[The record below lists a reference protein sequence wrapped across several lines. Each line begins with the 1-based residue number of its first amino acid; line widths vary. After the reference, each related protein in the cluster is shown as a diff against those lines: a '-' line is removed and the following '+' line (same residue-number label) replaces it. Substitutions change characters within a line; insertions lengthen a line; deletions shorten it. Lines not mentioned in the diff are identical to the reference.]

1 MKSNS
6 VLKLNSC
13 NVPVSSYLTDECGHS
28 AKFLQLS
35 LSNSQAWPESLTT
48 APVKPFESSH
58 GCEGK
63 LRISSN
69 RNYVPGGVIFNS
81 LMVNG
86 DI

>member
-1 MKSNS
+1 MYQSLPISPN
-6 VLKLNSC
+6 
-13 NVPVSSYLTDECGHS
+13 ECGHS

-35 LSNSQAWPESLTT
+35 LSNSQAWTESLST
-48 APVKPFESSH
+48 APVWTFQSSH
-58 GCEGK
+58 GSNGK

-69 RNYVPGGVIFNS
+69 RNYVPRGVIFNS